1 MKPLRKI
8 HLFVLLL
15 TLLTLF
21 VFSGCSMVATVD
33 GTDRT
38 DDAASD
44 EAAIVSAEGFDLNGA
59 TLSASVP
66 NATDSLSFPDRIRV
80 SETSPRK
87 LSEDDKLRWWLD
99 GTTLRIRYAKSGIR
113 LFSANLEKTLTVSL
127 PKGTV
132 LKNAGIHATSA
143 DLNIRELSAEEI
155 ALDTSSGDISAAVTA
170 KKLKASSTS
179 GDMKISQEEDL
190 DTATLDSTSGNIG
203 ASFGSAKEI
212 AVTTTSGG
220 AGVTVTGAA
229 DRVKAHSTSGNVYL
243 DLAEAGTAEASSTSG
258 SVSFKAGRIG
268 TLKIDSTSGDVTA
281 CLPEDPGFRC
291 EISTTSGDISS
302 DLAVKQEGSVYT
314 CGDESAK
321 CRISTTSG
329 DVRLAK

>member
-1 MKPLRKI
+1 MSAKAKALTTGLI
-8 HLFVLLL
+8 LCLAGLAIAAWLLFGGAGG
-15 TLLTLF
+15 
-21 VFSGCSMVATVD
+21 SGLSYANADKYTAGD
-33 GTDRT
+33 TEI
-38 DDAASD
+38 ASPI
-44 EAAIVSAEGFDLNGA
+44 EELEVEWTEGFVHLEYYSG
-59 TLSASVP
+59 
-66 NATDSLSFPDRIRV
+66 DRIRV
-80 SETSPRK
+80 SETSPRE
-87 LSEDDKLRWWLD
+87 LSDDDKLRWWLD

-127 PKGTV
+127 PEGTV

-170 KKLKASSTS
+170 KKLKASSTA